1 MAVLPQTFI
10 SLASELIGD
19 TFSAF
24 ASNCV
29 FTQSYGWDEDL
40 QQPAQR
46 IKTIPMIRLEY
57 DHTQYDGALIKIG
70 DYMLIGEYQK
80 LNDGEF
86 WEPSPDNTRTLHDGI
101 AGEVKSFNTD
111 PAKAAMIIQVRA
123 L

>member
-10 SLASELIGD
+10 NLASKLIGD

-24 ASNCV
+24 AASCV
-29 FTQSYGWDEDL
+29 FTQDMGWDEDL

-46 IKTIPMIRLEY
+46 TKTIPMIRLEY
-57 DHTQYDGALIKIG
+57 EHTQYDGSLIKIG

-80 LNDGEF
+80 LNEGEF

-101 AGEVKSFNTD
+101 AGEVKAFNTD